1 MTSLSLPLGQ
11 ITFYKSIF
19 NFVRSRKNF
28 KNNISIPH
36 NLSTQFFTESR
47 LTTTFL
53 WLMSTFSVYDYRVDW
68 MGVSK

>member
-19 NFVRSRKNF
+19 NSVRSRKNF
-28 KNNISIPH
+28 INHISLFPY
-36 NLSTQFFTESR
+36 LSTQFFASSP

-53 WLMSTFSVYDYRVDW
+53 WLMNTSSIYDNRVD
-68 MGVSK
+68 GIGASK